1 MTATTTTIAAF
12 RQALVDKIV
21 MVSSVIQVDYGAPA
35 VQQGECVYLGATVPS
50 THEQIALKADRRRRT
65 EDYTTLV
72 RVEIASQVDY
82 PASEARAVEVA
93 AAIESAIADDYLLG
107 GAVDGLLWCVVREIT
122 MSSSIAGHGN
132 PQTTI
137 EMILESKAHLQ

>member
-12 RQALVDKIV
+12 RQALVDMIATV
-21 MVSSVIQVDYGAPA
+21 VTVNQVDYGAPA

-50 THEQIALKADRRRRT
+50 THEQRALKADRRRRT

-72 RVEIASQVDY
+72 RVEISSQVDY
-82 PASEARAVEVA
+82 PQSEERCVEVA
-93 AAIESAIADDYLLG
+93 AAIESAIAADYLIG
-107 GAVDGLLWCVVREIT
+107 GSVEGLLWVVVREIT
-122 MSSSIAGHGN
+122 MSSSIGGHGN

-137 EMILESKAHLQ
+137 EMILDAKAHLQ